1 MSEPDTDRQ
10 YRALSPGQILSWVE
24 DDTQIMRLRTD
35 RDVIPGGYMA
45 AAMPV
50 LVDWQASDP
59 HSDPASIV
67 LRNVNYGG
75 NPFEKSTVLHSV
87 RVPLDGLESVEFT
100 LVPFGEGGRLGPLQ
114 HVQLR
119 FVFESGKE
127 PELVDLA
134 GAETGADPR
143 IPDLVFGWV
152 SWRRPDVGWELRK
165 GMDDD
170 AQVYWLSLRAFAG
183 SQMFLE
189 DALKGRDWFSYP
201 LRLPGGKEGLVEL
214 FKSTVTLGD
223 GVARDTL
230 ARMLAGGEDAWLKH
244 TPPGVDAEQDIRN
257 LWDELLENIRTSDP
271 QALAPVSLPPEQ
283 DTYHPLVR
291 SCATLARHTVLL
303 TVKRLIANGQAEGV
317 VLEKLPEPFL
327 GTTEVWMK
335 EFAHT
340 DLRGLFLRAPLAMR
354 YLMRHHESVPPDIPA
369 ELDAAGLL
377 QRLDGKRHRI
387 HYSHKGTTPYGRA
400 FFV

>member
-1 MSEPDTDRQ
+1 
-10 YRALSPGQILSWVE
+10 
-24 DDTQIMRLRTD
+24 
-35 RDVIPGGYMA
+35 MA
-45 AAMPV
+45 AAIPG
-50 LVDWQASDP
+50 LVDWRASDP
-59 HSDPASIV
+59 HGEPATMV
-67 LRNVNYGG
+67 LRHVNYGG

-87 RVPLDGLESVEFT
+87 RVPLDGLEKVEFT

-119 FVFESGKE
+119 FLFESGKE

-134 GAETGADPR
+134 GAGTGADPR

-152 SWRRPDVGWELRK
+152 SWRRPDVGWDLRR

-170 AQVYWLSLRAFAG
+170 AQIYWLSMRAFAG

-189 DALKGRDWFSYP
+189 DVLKGRDWFSYP
-201 LRLPGGKEGLVEL
+201 LRLPGGKRGLVEL

-223 GVARDTL
+223 SVARNTL
-230 ARMLAGGEDAWLKH
+230 AHMLADGEGDWLKH
-244 TPPGVDAEQDIRN
+244 TPPASDAEQDIRGRWN
-257 LWDELLENIRTSDP
+257 ELLGRIQTSDP
-271 QALAPVSLPPEQ
+271 QALQPVCLPSEQ

-291 SCATLARHTVLL
+291 SCATMARYTVLL
-303 TVKRLIANGQAEGV
+303 TVKRLLANGLDDGV
-317 VLEKLPEPFL
+317 LLDKLPEPFL
-327 GTTEVWMK
+327 GSTEVWMK

-354 YLMRHHESVPPDIPA
+354 YVMRHHESLPPDIPA

-377 QRLDGKRHRI
+377 ERRAGKRYRI
-387 HYSHKGTTPYGRA
+387 HYSHKGITPYGPA

>member
-1 MSEPDTDRQ
+1 MKTPGVENQ
-10 YRALSPGQILSWVE
+10 YRTLSPRQILSWVE
-24 DDTQIMRLRTD
+24 DDTRIMRLRTD

-45 AAMPV
+45 AALPM
-50 LVDWQASDP
+50 LVDWRASQPHGDQAF
-59 HSDPASIV
+59 IV
-67 LRNVNYGG
+67 LRHVNYGG
-75 NPFEKSTVLHSV
+75 NPFEKSTILHSV
-87 RVPLDGLESVEFT
+87 RVRLDGLQRAEFT

-119 FVFESGKE
+119 FIFEPGKE
-127 PELVDLA
+127 PELLDLA

-143 IPDLVFGWV
+143 IQDLVFGWV
-152 SWRRPDVGWELRK
+152 SWRRPEVGWELRK

-170 AQVYWLSLRAFAG
+170 AQIYWLSMRAFAG

-189 DALKGRDWFSYP
+189 DALRGRDWFSYT
-201 LRLPGGKEGLVEL
+201 LQLPGGKDGLIEL

-230 ARMLAGGEDAWLKH
+230 ARMLAGGDEAWLKH
-244 TPPGVDAEQDIRN
+244 TPPGDAAEQSIRSRWN
-257 LWDELLENIRTSDP
+257 ALLGRIQTSDP
-271 QALAPVSLPPEQ
+271 QALDPIGLPPEQ

-291 SCATLARHTVLL
+291 SCATLARYTVLL
-303 TVKRLIANGQAEGV
+303 AVKRLLASGYDEGV
-317 VLEKLPEPFL
+317 VIEKLPEPFL
-327 GTTEVWMK
+327 GSTEVWMK

-354 YLMRHHESVPPDIPA
+354 YVMRHHESVPPDIPA

-377 QRLDGKRHRI
+377 ERHGGKRQRI
-387 HYSHKGTTPYGRA
+387 HYSHKGMTPYGLA
-400 FFV
+400 IFA